1 MNTRKFYLLSFILS
15 LLLIVAA
22 YYLQYAQGLKPC
34 ALCSLQR
41 MVYYVIAMLSL
52 LAVCTDPQRMWQR
65 IMAAVLSLTALIGL
79 VIASR
84 HVWLQFFPPSDVG
97 CGPDL
102 NFMLQNFPLSEVIKT
117 LFYGS
122 GYCALVT
129 WRFLGLSIA
138 DWSMLFFGGFLVL
151 FLYLL
156 VRKKD
161 P

>member
-1 MNTRKFYLLSFILS
+1 MNTRKYYLLSFIVS
-15 LLLIVAA
+15 VLLLGAA
-22 YYLQYAQGLKPC
+22 YYLQYVQGVKPC

-41 MVYYVIAMLSL
+41 MVYYVIAFLSL
-52 LAVCTDPQRMWQR
+52 LAVCTNPQRIWQR
-65 IMAAVLSLTALIGL
+65 IMTAVLCLSALIGL
-79 VIASR
+79 LIASR

-97 CGPDL
+97 CGPNL

-129 WRFLGLSIA
+129 WRFLGLSMA
-138 DWSMLFFGGFLVL
+138 DWSLVFFSGFLAL

-156 VRKKD
+156 FKKQK
-161 P
+161 